1 MDLNF
6 EKEQLCSCRIVREAK
21 AEQNVDCDMTLPDY
35 CPDIKSILRC
45 SVEPGISSVTV
56 AGNRVTAQGNAV
68 IRLVYVSTDD
78 KMSCFEQNYPLS
90 KFVEMNSLRADSQA
104 VATAKT
110 AYVNCRAVSPR
121 RVDIHGCISVL
132 FSVWQCEKTEY
143 ISDIIG
149 DGVQLK
155 LSPISVCNAVGCASK
170 NFDMSE
176 VVPLTDSGVKA
187 VSVADSYAYAV
198 LNSVKAVSNKLLVKG
213 ELMLNVTLCCEDGGV
228 KKMEHSMPISRII
241 ELEGVDESCIC
252 DIRSEVSPPDL
263 HLRTDES
270 TNTQSIDAAVCI
282 GMFVCSYRQQ
292 KCACVEDAYL
302 LSGELEVG
310 KVSFNTNRF
319 IQSVDESCLVS
330 FTADLDGCEAQEII
344 DCRCDSVTCIS
355 TSGAQGAELSGAVTV
370 SIIYRDK
377 EGKIASLQR
386 QGDYHFTKPCDGAEN
401 KVFCDADVCAVASS
415 AVGKGSQVSVKVQL
429 NVRGSI
435 FESVPVTVVND
446 VKQLEHE
453 NKVQSASITVYFSES
468 GEKLWD
474 IAKKYNTSE
483 DAIRRRNSIKGD
495 VIEKETMLII
505 PRI

>member
-45 SVEPGISSVTV
+45 SVEPGISSVAV
-56 AGNRVTAQGNAV
+56 SGNRVTAQGNAV

-90 KFVEMNSLRADSQA
+90 KYVEMNSLRPDSQA
-104 VATAKT
+104 VASAKT
-110 AYVNCRAVSPR
+110 AYINCRAVSPR

-143 ISDIIG
+143 ISDIAG

-155 LSPISVCNAVGCASK
+155 LSPVSVCNAVGCVSK
-170 NFDMSE
+170 LFDMSE
-176 VVPLTDSGVKA
+176 VVPLSDSGVKA
-187 VSVADSYAYAV
+187 VSVADAYSYAV
-198 LNSVKAVSNKLLVKG
+198 LDSVKAVSNKLLIKG
-213 ELMLNVTLCCEDGGV
+213 ELMLNVTLCCVDGTV
-228 KKMEHSMPISRII
+228 RKLEHSMPISRII
-241 ELEGVDESCIC
+241 ELDGVDESCIC
-252 DIRSEVSPPDL
+252 DVRAEVSPPDL
-263 HLRTDES
+263 HLRTDEN
-270 TNTQSIDAAVCI
+270 TDTQSIDAAVCI
-282 GMFVCSYRQQ
+282 NMFVCAYKQQ
-292 KCACVEDAYL
+292 KCACVKDAYIIN
-302 LSGELEVG
+302 GELEVG
-310 KVSFNTNRF
+310 KASFDTNRF
-319 IQSVDESCLVS
+319 VQAVDESCLVS
-330 FTADLDGCEAQEII
+330 FKADLDGCEVQEII
-344 DCRCDSVTCIS
+344 DCRCDGVTCVS

-377 EGKIASLQR
+377 EGKIASVQR
-386 QGDYHFTKPCDGAEN
+386 QGDYHVTKQCDDAQG

-415 AVGKGSQVSVKVQL
+415 ASGKGSEVSVKVQL

-435 FESVPVTVVND
+435 FESVPLTAVNE
-446 VKQLEHE
+446 VRQLETE
-453 NKVQSASITVYFSES
+453 SKSQSASITVYFSDG

>member
-6 EKEQLCSCRIVREAK
+6 EKEQLCSCRITREAK

-78 KMSCFEQNYPLS
+78 KMSCFEQDYPLS
-90 KFVEMNSLRADSQA
+90 KFVEMNSLHPDSQA

-110 AYVNCRAVSPR
+110 SYVNCRAVSPR

-132 FSVWQCEKTEY
+132 FSVWQCEKSEY
-143 ISDIIG
+143 ISDIVG

-155 LSPISVCNAVGCASK
+155 LSPISVCNAVGCVSK
-170 NFDMSE
+170 LFDMSE
-176 VVPLTDSGVKA
+176 VVPLGDTGVKA

-198 LNSVKAVSNKLLVKG
+198 LDSVKTVSNKLLVKG
-213 ELMLNVTLCCEDGGV
+213 ELMLNVTLCCADGDV
-228 KKMEHSMPISRII
+228 HKMEHSMPLSRII
-241 ELEGVDESCIC
+241 ELEGVDETCIC
-252 DIRSEVSPPDL
+252 DVRTEVSPPDL

-270 TNTQSIDAAVCI
+270 TGVQSVDAAVCVR
-282 GMFVCSYRQQ
+282 MFVCGYRQQ

-302 LSGELEVG
+302 INGELEVS
-310 KVSFNTNRF
+310 KNSLDISRF
-319 IQSVDESCLVS
+319 LQSVDESCLVA
-330 FTADLDGCEAQEII
+330 FTADLEGCEAQEII
-344 DCRCDSVTCIS
+344 DCRCDSVTCVS
-355 TSGAQGAELSGAVTV
+355 TTGAQGAELSGAVTV

-377 EGKIASLQR
+377 DGKIASIQR
-386 QGDYHFTKPCDGAEN
+386 QGDYRITKPCEGARG

-415 AVGKGSQVSVKVQL
+415 ASGKGSEVSVKVQL
-429 NVRGSI
+429 NVKGSI
-435 FESVPVTVVND
+435 FESLPVSVIND
-446 VKQLEHE
+446 VKQLESE
-453 NKVQSASITVYFSES
+453 NKAQSASITVYFSDS

>member
-56 AGNRVTAQGNAV
+56 SGNRVTAQGNAV

-90 KFVEMNSLRADSQA
+90 KFVEMNSLRPDVQA

-170 NFDMSE
+170 LFDMSE
-176 VVPLTDSGVKA
+176 VVPLIDSGAKA
-187 VSVADSYAYAV
+187 VSVADAYAYAV
-198 LNSVKAVSNKLLVKG
+198 LDSVKAVTNKLLVKG
-213 ELMLNVTLCCEDGGV
+213 QLMLNVTLCCEDGAV
-228 KKMEHSMPISRII
+228 RKIEHNMPISRII

-252 DIRSEVSPPDL
+252 DVRVEVSPPDL

-270 TNTQSIDAAVCI
+270 TATQSIDAAICI
-282 GMFVCSYRQQ
+282 GMFVRSYRRQS
-292 KCACVEDAYL
+292 CACVEDAYL
-302 LSGELEVG
+302 IGGELEV
-310 KVSFNTNRF
+310 KRTSLDTTRF
-319 IQSVDESCLVS
+319 LQAVDESCLVS
-330 FTADLDGCEAQEII
+330 FTAELDGCEAQEII
-344 DCRCDSVTCIS
+344 DCRCDSVTCVS
-355 TSGAQGAELSGAVTV
+355 TSGPDGAELSGAVTV
-370 SIIYRDK
+370 SLIYRDK
-377 EGKIASLQR
+377 DGKIASLQR
-386 QGDYHFTKPCDGAEN
+386 QGDYHITKPCDSNSN
-401 KVFCDADVCAVASS
+401 KIFCDADVCAVASS
-415 AVGKGSQVSVKVQL
+415 ASGKGSQASVKVQL

-435 FESVPVTVVND
+435 FESVPLTVIGD
-446 VKQLEHE
+446 VKQLESE
-453 NKVQSASITVYFSES
+453 NKAQSASITVYFSDS

-483 DAIRRRNSIKGD
+483 DVIRRRNNIKGD
-495 VIEKETMLII
+495 VTEKETMLII